1 MTESWLHGRV
11 GIVTGASRGIG
22 CSTAVELAKAGVHVV
37 LASTDEASLTEVE
50 TQIRATGGL
59 AKAVP
64 CDVSDEASVDRLF
77 QSAAEIGNLEIL
89 VCAAGVL
96 VKGPFDTIPHDD
108 WQTSLGVNL
117 TGTFLCCQRAFRAMK
132 GSGGGRI
139 VTIASLSGV
148 YATEKFPGM
157 VAYIASKHGV
167 VGITESLAVEG
178 KAHGISAVC
187 ISPGAVDTQ
196 MLREANSQ
204 LKPGLGPDDVG
215 RLITGLLGL
224 ELLPASG
231 ANLPLFSNE

>member
-1 MTESWLHGRV
+1 MTESWLRGRV

-22 CSTAVELAKAGVHVV
+22 CSTAIELAKAGVHVV
-37 LASTDEASLTEVE
+37 LASTDEAALTEVE

-96 VKGPFDTIPHDD
+96 VKGPFDTIPPDD

-157 VAYIASKHGV
+157 VAYIASKYGV

>member
-1 MTESWLHGRV
+1 MTESWLPGRIGV
-11 GIVTGASRGIG
+11 VTGASRGIG
-22 CSTAVELAKAGVHVV
+22 RSTAVELAKAGVHVV
-37 LASTDEASLTEVE
+37 LASTDEAALTEVE

-77 QSAAEIGNLEIL
+77 KTAAEIGSLEVL

-96 VKGPFDTIPHDD
+96 LKGPFDRIPHDV

-157 VAYIASKHGV
+157 VAYIASKYGV
-167 VGITESLAVEG
+167 VGITEALALEG
-178 KAHGISAVC
+178 KEHGISAVC

-196 MLREANSQ
+196 MLRQGAPH

-224 ELLPASG
+224 DLLPASG
-231 ANLPLFSNE
+231 ANVPLFSNE

>member
-37 LASTDEASLTEVE
+37 LASTDESALTEVE

-77 QSAAEIGNLEIL
+77 NRAAEIGNLEVL